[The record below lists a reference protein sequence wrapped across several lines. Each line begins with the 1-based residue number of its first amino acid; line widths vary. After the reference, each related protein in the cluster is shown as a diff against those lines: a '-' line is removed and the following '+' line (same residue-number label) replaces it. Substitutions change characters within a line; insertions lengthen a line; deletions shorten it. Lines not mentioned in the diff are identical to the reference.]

1 VYLADN
7 YRGAV
12 ADICRQDGTPEIKKR
27 SQLSEKDIVYVR
39 ETLSRLNRYTADG
52 RLRPQ
57 PGSQQRK
64 NPQAIFILCT
74 ARSGSTLLRVM
85 LGGHRDLF
93 APPELLLLPFD
104 SLRQRKEIFSG
115 PRSLWS
121 EGIIRAIMEIKHCDA
136 EQAKTVFAQCEES
149 DLSIQQFY
157 ALMQE
162 WLDGRKLVDK
172 SPSYAQAGQVLQR
185 AEELFEDALYIHL
198 LRHPVAMIN
207 SYERQ
212 RIDQLSFKEN
222 LGYDSRQMAELLWTV
237 SHQNI
242 LEFLGTI
249 PKQRHCRVVFE
260 DLVRQPGPVMERVC
274 EFLMLDFDEEVL
286 TPHQNQAGKMTDG
299 TQASSRM
306 LGDPKFN
313 TYKNIDATVADS
325 WKNTDRPV
333 TLSEITWQL
342 AEELGYERLTERS

>member
-1 VYLADN
+1 
-7 YRGAV
+7 
-12 ADICRQDGTPEIKKR
+12 
-27 SQLSEKDIVYVR
+27 
-39 ETLSRLNRYTADG
+39 
-52 RLRPQ
+52 
-57 PGSQQRK
+57 
-64 NPQAIFILCT
+64 
-74 ARSGSTLLRVM
+74 
-85 LGGHRDLF
+85 
-93 APPELLLLPFD
+93 
-104 SLRQRKEIFSG
+104 
-115 PRSLWS
+115 
-121 EGIIRAIMEIKHCDA
+121 
-136 EQAKTVFAQCEES
+136 
-149 DLSIQQFY
+149 
-157 ALMQE
+157 
-162 WLDGRKLVDK
+162 
-172 SPSYAQAGQVLQR
+172 
-185 AEELFEDALYIHL
+185 
-198 LRHPVAMIN
+198 MIN